1 MLNVGGEEVKGGDS
15 YSTLKPSLVFS
26 FACAKID
33 FLNTGNGTGRCRSLM
48 ELTSL

>member
-33 FLNTGNGTGRCRSLM
+33 FLTQAM
-48 ELTSL
+48 ERDGVVL